1 MTIARAL
8 QNACSDLCTSIE
20 VWSGIRRVDAASIK
34 APSRR
39 SVDEIVAQVH
49 TTVLE
54 REMVLRDSKW
64 AIADSARLLAE
75 TQQLLDRQRF
85 S

>member
-1 MTIARAL
+1 L
-8 QNACSDLCTSIE
+8 
-20 VWSGIRRVDAASIK
+20 DAAPIK

-39 SVDEIVAQVH
+39 SLDEIVAQVH

-64 AIADSARLLAE
+64 AIAAARACWRRRSSWWIVSAFREVSPWTAPCCWNVCG
-75 TQQLLDRQRF
+75 
-85 S
+85 